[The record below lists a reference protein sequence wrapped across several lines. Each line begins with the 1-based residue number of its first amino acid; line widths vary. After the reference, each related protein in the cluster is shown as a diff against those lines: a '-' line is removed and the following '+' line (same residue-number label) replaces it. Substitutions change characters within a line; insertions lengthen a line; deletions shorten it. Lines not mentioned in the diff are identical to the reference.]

1 MPSDPSLRRDPA
13 VPSSAPTPVRT
24 PRSVTALLQR
34 LRDDDPTA
42 PRLTWYG
49 PDHART
55 GERIEL
61 SARVLSTW
69 VAKTAN
75 LLEEEFEAGPGTVVA
90 LDLPTHW
97 RTLVWQ
103 LAVWSTGAAVSLGAG
118 TDGLDLVVTSS
129 ADAAAAA
136 QAGGLDTVAVSLAP
150 LAVSFGAPLAPGV
163 LDYARVVTGYGDAHV
178 PLAEPGPGD
187 AALLVAGRRPL
198 THPDLLAAAATAA
211 AELPPAVRLLTDA
224 TPADVASGPLAAY
237 VRLGSIVLTPDAADV
252 DERTRS
258 AERLTAR

>member
-1 MPSDPSLRRDPA
+1 M
-13 VPSSAPTPVRT
+13 RT

-103 LAVWSTGAAVSLGAG
+103 LAVWSTGAAVQLGG
-118 TDGLDLVVTSS
+118 LDGADLVVTSS
-129 ADAAAAA
+129 ADVAAAVLAS
-136 QAGGLDTVAVSLAP
+136 GVDTVAVSLAP
-150 LAVSFGAPLAPGV
+150 LAVAFGAPLAPGV

-178 PLAEPGPGD
+178 PLAEPGPDD
-187 AALLVAGRRPL
+187 AALLVAGRGPV
-198 THPDLLAAAATAA
+198 THTALLAAAATAA
-211 AELPPAVRLLTDA
+211 ADLAPGVRLLTDA
-224 TPADVASGPLAAY
+224 APADAASGPLAAY
-237 VRLGSIVLTPDAADV
+237 VRLGSIVLTPDAAGV

-258 AERLTAR
+258 AERITGR